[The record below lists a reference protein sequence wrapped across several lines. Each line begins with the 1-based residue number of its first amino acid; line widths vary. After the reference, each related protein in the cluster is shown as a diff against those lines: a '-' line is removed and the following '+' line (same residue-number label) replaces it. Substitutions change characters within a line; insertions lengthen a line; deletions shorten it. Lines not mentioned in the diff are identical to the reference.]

1 MAFLLCPVECVFT
14 HKKNAMRRVC
24 TRDPLNIVGFS
35 PFFAVHH
42 SRRKVH
48 AWTYLY
54 IHGSMIM
61 APLSLPSK
69 LVL

>member
-14 HKKNAMRRVC
+14 HKENAEKRVC

-42 SRRKVH
+42 SHGKVMVM
-48 AWTYLY
+48 
-54 IHGSMIM
+54 S
-61 APLSLPSK
+61 
-69 LVL
+69 